1 MNRQDAVNAAA
12 KNLSDTVAAGDVLMC
27 AAIQQSANRLRAL
40 DLSTYTL
47 KDLKRELKDLDGRTG
62 LWRTK

>member
-12 KNLSDTVAAGDVLMC
+12 NLSDTVAAGDVLMC
-27 AAIQQSANRLRAL
+27 AAIQLSANRLRAL